1 MPRLA
6 QFHGRFDSIG
16 IAAANLEVFPAEDD
30 APFFWHVAL
39 HHG

>member
-6 QFHGRFDSIG
+6 QFRERFDGVG
-16 IAAANLEVFPAEDD
+16 IAAANLEVFPAED
-30 APFFWHVAL
+30 AALFFWHVAL